1 MNFQRTCGSCQN
13 NFGGFCTAKG
23 FGQAIESEESSC
35 ELWEISEEL
44 LADVMDDAPWYLKR
58 PYENGKLSLNEF
70 LERMEEDLAGRP
82 VEINLYDAIEEI
94 YELSQQQIAEV
105 LGVSSD
111 VVGYARAKG
120 TVKRRIPHFAKCLC
134 IPEELFQICTTAD
147 LGVLIDSCI
156 EYRRQNEKPEF
167 PY

>member
-1 MNFQRTCGSCQN
+1 MKFQRTCGSCQH
-13 NFGGFCTAKG
+13 NFGGFCTAQG

-35 ELWEISEEL
+35 ELWEISEEF
-44 LADVMDDAPWYLKR
+44 LADVVDDAPWYLKR
-58 PYENGKLSLNEF
+58 PYENGKLNLSDF
-70 LERMEEDLAGRP
+70 LERAEQDAAGEP

-94 YELSQQQIAEV
+94 YDLTQQQIAEV

-147 LGVLIDSCI
+147 LGVLIDSSI
-156 EYRRQNEKPEF
+156 EYKKRNEKPESLD
-167 PY
+167 